1 MQATTDRPKA
11 VIAVPRSRGA
21 LSGLLLIVLG
31 LWGALL
37 PFVGQYAHF
46 GFAPD
51 ATWHWTAARF
61 WLQLLPG
68 AATFLAGL
76 LILLA
81 GNRVVGMIGGLLA
94 IAAGLW
100 FVAGPILADLHR
112 AGYVGAP
119 LGGNN
124 RQHFEWLASF
134 FGLGAVIAMLG
145 ALVVGRLSVVGVRDV
160 ETWEK
165 RHADRG
171 AADENSETSS
181 AAIYPERT
189 IAAEGETVPVE
200 SRTREVPVRLT
211 NIRPSR
217 DDNYPADQDLSGGT
231 RRDFA
236 PGARPVDESRT
247 ED

>member
-1 MQATTDRPKA
+1 MQSTTDRPRA
-11 VIAVPRSRGA
+11 VVAVPRSRGA
-21 LSGLLLIVLG
+21 LSGLLLIALG

-37 PFVGQYAHF
+37 PFVGPYAHF

-51 ATWHWTAARF
+51 TAWHWTAARF

-68 AATFLAGL
+68 AATFLAGV

-81 GNRVVGMIGGLLA
+81 GNRIVGMIGGLLA

-112 AGYVGAP
+112 TGYVGSP
-119 LGGNN
+119 LGGIN

-134 FGLGAVIAMLG
+134 FGLGAVIAVLG
-145 ALVVGRLSVVGVRDV
+145 ALVVGRLSVIGVRDV
-160 ETWEK
+160 AIAEK
-165 RHADRG
+165 RHADREAG
-171 AADENSETSS
+171 TRDDEHVT
-181 AAIYPERT
+181 AIYPERVGT
-189 IAAEGETVPVE
+189 AGETAPAE
-200 SRTREVPVRLT
+200 NRTREVPVRLT

-217 DDNYPADQDLSGGT
+217 EDSHPMNGGGATGET
-231 RRDFA
+231 RSDFSA
-236 PGARPVDESRT
+236 GARPVDESRT

>member
-1 MQATTDRPKA
+1 MQSTTDRPRA
-11 VIAVPRSRGA
+11 VVAVPRSRGA
-21 LSGLLLIVLG
+21 LSGLLLIALG

-37 PFVGQYAHF
+37 PFIGPYAHF
-46 GFAPD
+46 GYAPD
-51 ATWHWTAARF
+51 TAWHWTAARF

-68 AATFLAGL
+68 AATFLAGV

-81 GNRVVGMIGGLLA
+81 GNRIVGMIGGLLA

-112 AGYVGAP
+112 TGYVGRP
-119 LGGNN
+119 LGGGN
-124 RQHFEWLASF
+124 RAHFEWLASF
-134 FGLGAVIAMLG
+134 FGLGAVIAVLG

-165 RHADRG
+165 RHADRETATRDEEQVAPVYPDRVST
-171 AADENSETSS
+171 AA
-181 AAIYPERT
+181 
-189 IAAEGETVPVE
+189 GETTPVE
-200 SRTREVPVRLT
+200 NRTREVPVRLT

-217 DDNYPADQDLSGGT
+217 EDSFPVNGSPSGET
-231 RRDFA
+231 RRDSA
-236 PGARPVDESRT
+236 AGARPVDESRT